1 MKAGRRKRK
10 ETHRKVLHDE
20 TEMRIKRMP
29 GTSEM
34 EELGLFY

>member
-1 MKAGRRKRK
+1 MKAGQRKRK
-10 ETHRKVLHDE
+10 ETHRKMLHNE

-34 EELGLFY
+34 EEIGLFY